1 MKRILS
7 LLFIILAYCGIA
19 RGAESVTVSSPD
31 GDIAAHINLD
41 GDLSYSIDFKGKNV
55 IEPSRLAISTA
66 DGMTAGTGAKARVS
80 DRRSADTTVKSPFYR
95 AKSLKDKYNEVTVK
109 VDKNWDVI
117 FRVYDDGVAY
127 RWVSKSKK
135 PVTIKDETVEY
146 RFEGDPRVAAP
157 YVKKKK
163 IKSFNQQ
170 FGNSFENVYTVDSMS
185 ALDSRRLIFLPMV
198 VEAADGVKVLLSESA
213 LIAYPGLYL
222 NKDKEDG
229 VLKGVFAPYPKKVK
243 QGGHNNLQM
252 LVTDREDYIARL
264 DGARALPW
272 RMAVIS
278 DRDTDLAASNMSY
291 LLGEPS
297 RVDDISWIKPG
308 KVAWDWWNN
317 WNLDGVDFVTGV
329 NNDTYKAYIDFAAE
343 KGIEY
348 VILDEGWA
356 VNGEADLM
364 KVVDAI
370 DLRQLVDYAAER
382 GVGIILWAGF
392 HAFDRDMENICRHYS
407 EMGVKGFKVDFMD
420 RDDQQM
426 TAFNA
431 RAAEMCAKCHM
442 VLDLHGT
449 HKPAGINRT
458 YPNVLNV
465 EGVNGLEQVKWSKAP
480 HDQVTYD
487 VMIPFIR
494 QAAGPMDYTQGA
506 MRNASKGNYYP
517 CNSEPMSQGT
527 RCRQLALYMI
537 FDSPL
542 NMMCD
547 TPSNYRREGEC
558 TDFIASVPTVWDETV
573 VVDGRLGEF
582 IVTARRSG
590 DTWYIGGITD
600 WNGRELEIDCSFL
613 REGAVYEADM
623 FVDGV
628 NAARIGRDYRHEKG
642 EVTGGGKLK
651 VKMAPGGG
659 FAARLTKK

>member
-7 LLFIILAYCGIA
+7 LLFIILSYCGIA
-19 RGAESVTVSSPD
+19 RGSESVTVSSPD
-31 GDIAAHINLD
+31 GDIAAHINLN
-41 GDLSYSIDFKGKNV
+41 GNLSYSVDFKGKSV

-66 DGMTAGTGAKARVS
+66 DGMTAGTGVKARVS

-170 FGNSFENVYTVDSMS
+170 VGNSFENVYTVDSMS

-297 RVDDISWIKPG
+297 RIDDISWIKPG

-431 RAAEMCAKCHM
+431 RAAEMCAKYHM

-480 HDQVTYD
+480 HDQVIYD

-600 WNGRELEIDCSFL
+600 WNDREIDVDCSFL
-613 REGAVYEADM
+613 PEGAVYESDM

>member
-31 GDIAAHINLD
+31 GDIAAHINLN
-41 GDLSYSIDFKGKNV
+41 GNLSYSVDFKGKSV

-66 DGMTAGTGAKARVS
+66 DGMTAGADAKARVS
-80 DRRSADTTVKSPFYR
+80 GRRSADTTVESPFYR

-146 RFEGDPRVAAP
+146 RFAGDPRVAAP

-222 NKDKEDG
+222 NKDKDDG

-297 RVDDISWIKPG
+297 RIDDISWIKPG

-370 DLRQLVDYAAER
+370 DLRQLVDYATER

-431 RAAEMCAKCHM
+431 RAAEMCAKYHM

-480 HDQVTYD
+480 HDQVAYD

-506 MRNASKGNYYP
+506 MRNASKSNYYP

-558 TDFIASVPTVWDETV
+558 TDFIASVPTVWDETI

-613 REGAVYEADM
+613 PEGAVYEADM

>member
-1 MKRILS
+1 MKRILT
-7 LLFIILAYCGIA
+7 LLFIIMTYCGA
-19 RGAESVTVSSPD
+19 VRGAESVTVCSPD
-31 GDIAAHINLD
+31 GDIAVNINLND
-41 GDLSYSIDFKGKNV
+41 DLSYSVSFKGKSV
-55 IEPSRLAISTA
+55 IEPSHAAITMT
-66 DGMTAGTGAKARVS
+66 DGTTAGRDVKARVTS
-80 DRRSADTTVKSPFYR
+80 RRSVDTTVKSPFYR
-95 AKSLKDKYNEVTVK
+95 AKELQDKYNEITIRI
-109 VDKNWDVI
+109 DKDRDVI
-117 FRVYDDGVAY
+117 FRAYDDGVAY

-146 RFEGDPRVAAP
+146 RFKGNPRVAAP

-163 IKSFNQQ
+163 IKSFEQQ
-170 FGNSFENVYTVDSMS
+170 FGNSFENVYTVDSMNS
-185 ALDSRRLIFLPMV
+185 LDSRRLIFLPMA
-198 VEAADGVKVLLSESA
+198 VETTDGVKVLLSESA
-213 LIAYPGLYL
+213 LIDYPGLYL
-222 NKDKEDG
+222 NKSNEDG
-229 VLKGVFAPYPKKVK
+229 TLHGVFAPYPKKLK

-252 LVTDREDYIARL
+252 LVTDRENYIAHL
-264 DGARALPW
+264 TEARALPW

-278 DRDTDLAASNMSY
+278 DRDADLAASNMSY

-297 RVDDISWIKPG
+297 RIDDISWIKPG

-356 VNGEADLM
+356 VKGNADLM
-364 KVVDAI
+364 DVVDEI

-407 EMGVKGFKVDFMD
+407 DIGVKGFKVDFMD

-431 RAAEMCAKCHM
+431 RAAEMCAKYRL

-465 EGVNGLEQVKWSKAP
+465 EGVNGLEQVKWSKPP

-487 VMIPFIR
+487 VMIPYIR

-527 RCRQLALYMI
+527 RCRQLALYMV

-558 TDFIASVPTVWDETV
+558 TDFIASVPTVWDETI
-573 VVDGRLGEF
+573 VVDGRLGEY

-600 WNGRELEIDCSFL
+600 WSSREIDVDCSFL
-613 REGAVYEADM
+613 PRGVVYEADV

-628 NAARIGRDYRHEKG
+628 NADRIGRDYRHEKA
-642 EVTGGGKLK
+642 EVTGGGKMK
-651 VKMAPGGG
+651 VRMAPGGG
-659 FAARLTKK
+659 FAVRLKAK

>member
-31 GDIAAHINLD
+31 GDIAAHINLN
-41 GDLSYSIDFKGKNV
+41 GNLSYSVDFKGKSV

-66 DGMTAGTGAKARVS
+66 DGMTAGADAKARVS
-80 DRRSADTTVKSPFYR
+80 GRRSADTTVESPFYR

-146 RFEGDPRVAAP
+146 RFAGDPRVAAP

-297 RVDDISWIKPG
+297 RIDDISWIKPG

-431 RAAEMCAKCHM
+431 RAAEMCAKYHM

-573 VVDGRLGEF
+573 VVDGRLGEY

-600 WNGRELEIDCSFL
+600 WNDREIDVDCSFL
-613 REGAVYEADM
+613 PEGAVYEADM

-659 FAARLTKK
+659 FAARLKAK

>member
-7 LLFIILAYCGIA
+7 LLFIILSYCGIA
-19 RGAESVTVSSPD
+19 RGSESVTVSSPD
-31 GDIAAHINLD
+31 GDIAAHINLN
-41 GDLSYSIDFKGKNV
+41 GNLSYSVDFKGKSV
-55 IEPSRLAISTA
+55 IEPSRLTISTA
-66 DGMTAGTGAKARVS
+66 DGMTAGTGVKARVS

-252 LVTDREDYIARL
+252 LVTDRKDYIARL

-297 RVDDISWIKPG
+297 RIDDISWIKPG
-308 KVAWDWWNN
+308 KVVWDWWNN

-431 RAAEMCAKCHM
+431 RAAEMCAKYHM

-480 HDQVTYD
+480 HDQVTYA

-613 REGAVYEADM
+613 PEGAVYEADM

>member
-31 GDIAAHINLD
+31 GDIAAHINLN
-41 GDLSYSIDFKGKNV
+41 GNLSYSVDFKGKSI

-66 DGMTAGTGAKARVS
+66 DGMTAGTGVKARVS

-278 DRDTDLAASNMSY
+278 DHDIDLAASNMSY

-382 GVGIILWAGF
+382 G
-392 HAFDRDMENICRHYS
+392 
-407 EMGVKGFKVDFMD
+407 
-420 RDDQQM
+420 
-426 TAFNA
+426 
-431 RAAEMCAKCHM
+431 
-442 VLDLHGT
+442 
-449 HKPAGINRT
+449 
-458 YPNVLNV
+458 
-465 EGVNGLEQVKWSKAP
+465 
-480 HDQVTYD
+480 
-487 VMIPFIR
+487 
-494 QAAGPMDYTQGA
+494 
-506 MRNASKGNYYP
+506 
-517 CNSEPMSQGT
+517 
-527 RCRQLALYMI
+527 
-537 FDSPL
+537 
-542 NMMCD
+542 
-547 TPSNYRREGEC
+547 
-558 TDFIASVPTVWDETV
+558 
-573 VVDGRLGEF
+573 
-582 IVTARRSG
+582 
-590 DTWYIGGITD
+590 
-600 WNGRELEIDCSFL
+600 
-613 REGAVYEADM
+613 
-623 FVDGV
+623 
-628 NAARIGRDYRHEKG
+628 
-642 EVTGGGKLK
+642 
-651 VKMAPGGG
+651 
-659 FAARLTKK
+659 

>member
-31 GDIAAHINLD
+31 GDIAAHINLN
-41 GDLSYSIDFKGKNV
+41 GNLSYSVDFKGKSV
-55 IEPSRLAISTA
+55 IRPSRLAISTA
-66 DGMTAGTGAKARVS
+66 DGTAAGTGAKARVA

-95 AKSLKDKYNEVTVK
+95 AESLKDKYNEVTVK

-117 FRVYDDGVAY
+117 FRIYDDGVAY

-146 RFEGDPRVAAP
+146 RFAGDPCVAAP

-185 ALDSRRLIFLPMV
+185 SLDSRRLIFLPMV
-198 VEAADGVKVLLSESA
+198 VEAAGGVKVLLSESA

-264 DGARALPW
+264 DEARALPW

-370 DLRQLVDYAAER
+370 DLRQLVGYAAER

-431 RAAEMCAKCHM
+431 RAAEMCAKYHL

-547 TPSNYRREGEC
+547 TPSNYRRESEC

-573 VVDGRLGEF
+573 VIDGRLGEY

-600 WNGRELEIDCSFL
+600 WNERDLEIDCSFL
-613 REGAVYEADM
+613 PDGVVYEADM
-623 FVDGV
+623 FTDGI

-651 VKMAPGGG
+651 IKMAPGGG